1 MLTWQEMNG
10 KVCACGKPH
19 STALQVISGR
29 DALLQLPEAVRSLG
43 GSRVFVLCD
52 PNTYKAAGEAV
63 CALLNSH
70 RLPHILYTLPHDRP
84 IPGEE
89 TVGNVMLH
97 YDPGC
102 DVIVAVGSGVIN
114 DVAKLLSCV
123 SGKPFIIVATAPSM
137 DGYASASSSMERD
150 GLKTSLAT
158 RAPDVIIGDS
168 AILCAAPRELMQAGL
183 GDMLAKYVSLAEW
196 RIANLL
202 LGEYYCEEIA
212 ALVRS
217 ALKKCTDNAA
227 GLLLGNEDAVMA
239 VFDGL
244 VIGGIAMNYAGL
256 SRPASGCEHYIS
268 HVLDMRGVSLGT
280 PTRLHGI
287 QVAVGTL
294 ISARI
299 YETLRCLTP
308 NKEKAT
314 AFVKSFDYNAHKA
327 MLRALLGA
335 GAEGM
340 IRQEEER
347 EHKYDPTTHPARLQ
361 KLLENWNGILAILEE
376 ELPPASQL
384 EKLLDAIGAPKT
396 LGELGTDDALLP
408 AIFAATK
415 DIRDKYVLSRLC
427 WDLGIIE
434 EI

>member
-1 MLTWQEMNG
+1 M
-10 KVCACGKPH
+10 
-19 STALQVISGR
+19 
-29 DALLQLPEAVRSLG
+29 
-43 GSRVFVLCD
+43 
-52 PNTYKAAGEAV
+52 
-63 CALLNSH
+63 
-70 RLPHILYTLPHDRP
+70 
-84 IPGEE
+84 
-89 TVGNVMLH
+89 MLH
-97 YDPGC
+97 YDCSC

-114 DVAKLLSCV
+114 DVAKILSCV

-137 DGYASASSSMERD
+137 DGYASASSSMERN

-158 RAPDVIIGDS
+158 RAPDIILGD
-168 AILCAAPRELMQAGL
+168 ADILCRAPIELMRAGL

-227 GLLLGNEDAVMA
+227 GLLKGEESAVMA

-294 ISARI
+294 ICAKLYDKLR
-299 YETLRCLTP
+299 TLSP
-308 NKEKAT
+308 DPQKAEAYVA
-314 AFVKSFDYNAHKA
+314 AFDVQGWNEQ
-327 MLRALLGA
+327 LRRLLGSS
-335 GAEGM
+335 AESM
-340 IRQEEER
+340 IAQEVKEQ
-347 EHKYDPTTHPARLQ
+347 KYDKATHPARLQ
-361 KLLENWNGILAILEE
+361 KILALWERILAILEQ
-376 ELPPASQL
+376 ELPPTAQL
-384 EKLLDAIGAPKT
+384 EALLDTIGAPKT
-396 LGELGTDDALLP
+396 LAELGTDEALLP